1 MTTLKLEVS
10 DHLARK
16 LAGIAPDR
24 VVEALEMGL
33 EIQAGG
39 SEAHFTEHSH
49 ITRVAG
55 ILGGR
60 PIIRGS
66 RIPVWQVANA
76 IVHLGD
82 SVEDYLAGHPQLNA
96 AQIYDALSYYF
107 DHQESI
113 EKEIEENQVK
123 NTFN

>member
-1 MTTLKLEVS
+1 MTTLTLEVS

-16 LAGIAPDR
+16 LAGVAPDR
-24 VVEALEMGL
+24 VLEALEMGL
-33 EIQAGG
+33 ALQASGTQ
-39 SEAHFTEHSH
+39 AHSTEHPH
-49 ITRVAG
+49 ITHIVG
-55 ILGGR
+55 TLGGR

-82 SVEDYLAGHPQLNA
+82 TVEDFLAGHAHLTT

-107 DHQESI
+107 DHQ
-113 EKEIEENQVK
+113 
-123 NTFN
+123 